1 MIRTFHGG
9 GFQSERERSLMQI
22 TAPLN
27 DGRQKEDQGHH
38 KVGLKNNMWAKI
50 GLLDP
55 EKLDQTM
62 DSEIKVED
70 KLSPV

>member
-1 MIRTFHGG
+1 
-9 GFQSERERSLMQI
+9 MQI

-27 DGRQKEDQGHH
+27 NGREKEDQGHH
-38 KVGLKNNMWAKI
+38 KVGLKNDMWAKI
-50 GLLDP
+50 GLLDH